1 MVRQLASRWGD
12 LMPEATSGRGPGER
26 EHLSACLHSVDVARA
41 HLGVARHESTR
52 GCESQAL
59 RTALLDAGADALEAY
74 AAVITQFGAPVPRR
88 LRNEI
93 ELYRGLRN
101 RS

>member
-59 RTALLDAGADALEAY
+59 RTALLDALEAY
-74 AAVITQFGAPVPRR
+74 AAVITQLGAPVPRR